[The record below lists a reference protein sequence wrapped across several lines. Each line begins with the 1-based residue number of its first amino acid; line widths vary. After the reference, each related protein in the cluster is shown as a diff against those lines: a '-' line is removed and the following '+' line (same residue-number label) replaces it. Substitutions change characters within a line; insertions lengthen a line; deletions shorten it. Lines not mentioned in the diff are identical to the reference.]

1 MRQIYSGTI
10 GHCISNLP
18 VELGRLNTPDRSP
31 RQRSQFSSA
40 TKFRMDIIGR
50 RLFDDENDV
59 IPPGPAIL
67 EQQPDMTLAP
77 PQAPPSMAISQR
89 R

>member
-1 MRQIYSGTI
+1 
-10 GHCISNLP
+10 
-18 VELGRLNTPDRSP
+18 
-31 RQRSQFSSA
+31 
-40 TKFRMDIIGR
+40 MDIIGR

>member
-1 MRQIYSGTI
+1 MRQIYSGKI

-31 RQRSQFSSA
+31 RQRSQFSSD

-50 RLFDDENDV
+50 RLFDDEDENLDV
-59 IPPGPAIL
+59 PPGPAIM
-67 EQQPDMTLAP
+67 EQQPDMVLLAP
-77 PQAPPSMAISQR
+77 
-89 R
+89 